1 MIFNYESTLEE
12 NIQSMSEAVKSVK
25 TVEITTAARSTQI
38 HGLKVQ
44 QGQAIGII
52 YDTELVAAGDDV
64 QDVLMRS
71 LDKGGISSVEM
82 VTIYYGADL
91 QAETAEEVVNRLKE
105 KYPGKQIELVSGG
118 QPHYFYVVSLE

>member
-1 MIFNYESTLEE
+1 
-12 NIQSMSEAVKSVK
+12 
-25 TVEITTAARSTQI
+25 
-38 HGLKVQ
+38 
-44 QGQAIGII
+44 
-52 YDTELVAAGDDV
+52 VAAGDDV

-82 VTIYYGADL
+82 ITIYYGADL